1 MIKHI
6 KAQTQI
12 KYSFI
17 IIYYVHIHI
26 CGMRHSNDLITS
38 TNLKLNT
45 VLSTFVRPKRDKGI
59 WASER
64 MLCNKSK

>member
-6 KAQTQI
+6 EAQTQI

-17 IIYYVHIHI
+17 IIYYLHIHI
-26 CGMRHSNDLITS
+26 CGMRHSYDLITS

-59 WASER
+59 
-64 MLCNKSK
+64 